1 MSRTTLLI
9 LIDALSP
16 QAAASGILVACMVAA
31 AVVPFSSIGPAHAV
45 DADTATTFNEHM
57 GVFDD
62 ENAVAPVGEGHAAA
76 ASTSDALEP
85 MTRAA
90 FARAVEAKGGKVT
103 KSPKS
108 GSKKS
113 WPTPLVVVPAVFD
126 EWDTDRSGAP
136 RRAPFPTGR
145 RPVARARTP

>member
-1 MSRTTLLI
+1 
-9 LIDALSP
+9 
-16 QAAASGILVACMVAA
+16 MVAA

-62 ENAVAPVGEGHAAA
+62 ENAVAPVGEDPCRA

-90 FARAVEAKGGKVT
+90 FAAVEAKGGKVT

-108 GSKKS
+108 GSKS
-113 WPTPLVVVPAVFD
+113 WPTLSWWCPPSSTVGHSRQEPEASAVPDWA
-126 EWDTDRSGAP
+126 AP
-136 RRAPFPTGR
+136 GR
-145 RPVARARTP
+145 EARTP